1 MKRIVL
7 KLLLSLFPL
16 FGFAVPSATSV
27 GMRIYFQVSIYNPTG
42 VGNPIKRSPMRPLR
56 PIEASLDGHTLSIG
70 EHPDLLL
77 RLLNCDETVVF
88 ETYLP
93 SSVYEVQL
101 PENITGDF
109 ELQLQTSELI
119 R

>member
-42 VGNPIKRSPMRPLR
+42 VGNPIKRSPMRLPQA
-56 PIEASLDGHTLSIG
+56 PEASLDSHKLSIG
-70 EHPDLLL
+70 EHPDFLLQ
-77 RLLNCDETVVF
+77 LLNCDETVVF
-88 ETYLP
+88 

-101 PENITGDF
+101 PENITGYF